1 MRNTRFLAVV
11 WDILKASGLVAGLA
25 AGAVVALPL
34 ALAGAVVGVP
44 VAVVILCVRW
54 AWQRSL

>member
-1 MRNTRFLAVV
+1 MRILAVT
-11 WDILKASGLVAGLA
+11 WDILKASSLVAGLA
-25 AGAVVALPL
+25 AGACFVAPL

-54 AWQRSL
+54 AWGRAL